1 MIRRFELHRDED
13 VSGVSGE
20 GVVAEGVILSS
31 GKAVIEWLTE
41 WPTSVVWHDRGLES
55 VEHVHG
61 HNGRTRIVWADDAD
75 LEARLADASHRAI
88 TATEEARVAKGL
100 LAKLLEAKVIEPPY
114 FLDGDWCV
122 VDGSDACRMAIV
134 ADAGAALLDT
144 IAKGATS

>member
-55 VEHVHG
+55 VEHIHG

-88 TATEEARVAKGL
+88 TATEEARVATGI
-100 LAKLLEAKVIEPPY
+100 LAKLAA
-114 FLDGDWCV
+114 
-122 VDGSDACRMAIV
+122 S
-134 ADAGAALLDT
+134 GAACGEHYLHCGVSVLVTDAEAALFDSLT
-144 IAKGATS
+144 PEVTT